1 MNLAQAVA
9 ALLIFPGLLY
19 ALPMGWLMLGTERKL
34 RARFQGRI
42 GPPVTQPFYDLIKL
56 IAKFPL
62 PRAAG
67 ERALLA
73 FFPLLSMGAMIGAA
87 ALLPVF
93 RSESGFAGTSVFW
106 SACSRSLRFVWCW
119 QGMRRD
125 RFMAKLVRIAKPRWI
140 YFATYLSLRR

>member
-19 ALPMGWLMLGTERKL
+19 AVPMGWLMLGTERKM

-42 GPPVTQPFYDLIKL
+42 GPPLTQPFYDVVKL
-56 IAKFPL
+56 IAKWPL

-73 FFPLLSMGAMIGAA
+73 LFPLLSIGAMIGAA

-93 RSESGFAGTSVFW
+93 RGESGFAGDIILLVGF
-106 SACSRSLRFVWCW
+106 SRSLRFAWCW
-119 QGMRRD
+119 QGMHRD
-125 RFMAKLVRIAKPRWI
+125 RFMAKLVRIAKPR
-140 YFATYLSLRR
+140 

>member
-19 ALPMGWLMLGTERKL
+19 AVPMGWLMLGTERKL

-42 GPPVTQPFYDLIKL
+42 GPPLTQPFYDVVKL
-56 IAKFPL
+56 IAKWPL

-73 FFPLLSMGAMIGAA
+73 LFPLLSIGAMIGAA

-93 RSESGFAGTSVFW
+93 RGESGFGTSFFW
-106 SACSRSLRFVWCW
+106 SACSRSLRFAWCW
-119 QGMRRD
+119 QGMHRD
-125 RFMAKLVRIAKPRWI
+125 RFMAKLVRIAKPR
-140 YFATYLSLRR
+140 